1 MGIGRMARGSQPS
14 GTTTVTIGVP
24 TYRRPEL
31 LGALLRTLHARIA
44 ECSELDVSIDVLI
57 VDNDPEGTAREVSTN
72 TDLPVRYVIE
82 PTPGIVAARN
92 RILDECADR
101 DMVAFIDDD
110 EVPRESWLSSL
121 LTVWRQYGADAVMG
135 RVISVFDDTV
145 DPWLLASG
153 TFRRPPRQTGTVL
166 PVAAAGNLLLDLRS
180 VRRLGLRFD
189 PALGLGG
196 GEDTLFSR
204 QLVQRG
210 GLIVWCNESETEDH
224 VVAAR
229 LSRAWAAQRAFSSAN
244 AGTRIQLQLT
254 TGRSSRGVLR
264 ARAFLGGVARIVV
277 GGLRRVFGT
286 LTSNITHHAR
296 GTRLVHRGRGTI
308 AAVFGRRYDEYRRP
322 SKDDTTMT
330 EAPSDIRVMQ
340 SLGAPR
346 PTTNPY
352 NKMLDEAL
360 GSTEGLTHLRF
371 SWATALFGRYDAF
384 HWHWPEAKLHGST
397 WWKSTGKFLLTTA
410 LVLRHRLSR
419 RIAVVRT
426 VHNIELP
433 DDNAPRLWLLRFID
447 RHTDYRI
454 VINETTPLPP
464 GTPHSL
470 ILHGDYRGWYAEFPF
485 AERVRGQLGSF
496 GGIRRYKGLEGFI
509 DAYAEAV
516 AAEPALSLRIGGR
529 PSTPELGDDL
539 RTRTADLPGVDL
551 HLDFLSDAEL
561 VQLATSSELIVL
573 AYRFMHNSGSVLA
586 ALSMDRPV
594 LVPRN
599 EANEAL
605 GREVGQEWVLMY
617 DGDLDAPTIVEAWRA
632 ATALTGSPDLSRR
645 DWTDAGRA
653 HADAFLLAIRMKRR
667 RGGGANTANR

>member
-1 MGIGRMARGSQPS
+1 MTRGP
-14 GTTTVTIGVP
+14 GTGDAIAVTIGVP

-31 LGALLRTLHARIA
+31 LAALLRALPDRIA
-44 ECSELDVSIDVLI
+44 ECADLGVDVEVLV
-57 VDNDPEGTAREVSTN
+57 VDNDAAGSAREVAAN
-72 TDLPVRYVIE
+72 AALPVRYVVE

-92 RILDECADR
+92 RLLDECADR
-101 DMVAFIDDD
+101 DLLAFIDDD
-110 EVPRESWLSSL
+110 EVPRAGWLSAL
-121 LTVWRQYGADAVMG
+121 ITTWRAFDADAVTG
-135 RVISVFDDTV
+135 RVISVFDDDV

-153 TFRRPPRQTGTVL
+153 TFRRPPRPTGTVL
-166 PVAAAGNLLLDLRS
+166 SVAAAGNLLLDLRA
-180 VRRLGLRFD
+180 VRRFGVRFD
-189 PALGLGG
+189 PSLGLGG
-196 GEDTLFSR
+196 GEDTLFTR
-204 QLVQRG
+204 ELVGRG
-210 GLIVWCNESETEDH
+210 GRIVWCNESETEDL

-244 AGTRIQLQLT
+244 AGTRIDLQLT
-254 TGRSSRGVLR
+254 RGRLRRGLLR
-264 ARAFLGGVARIVV
+264 VRSLIGGIARIVV
-277 GGLRRVFGT
+277 GAARRAFGAA
-286 LTSNITHHAR
+286 TSNIAHHAR
-296 GTRLVHRGRGTI
+296 GTRLIHRGRGTI
-308 AAVFGRRYDEYRRP
+308 AAALGRRYDEYRRP
-322 SKDDTTMT
+322 SEDNTMT
-330 EAPSDIRVMQ
+330 ESASSIRVMQ

-360 GSTEGLTHLRF
+360 GTTEGLEHLRF
-371 SWATALFGRYDAF
+371 SWKTALFGRYDAF

-397 WWKSTGKFLLTTA
+397 WWKSTGKFLLTAA
-410 LVLRHRLSR
+410 LVARHRLSR

-433 DDNAPRLWLLRFID
+433 DDNAPRLWLLRSID

-470 ILHGDYRGWYAEFPF
+470 ILHGHYRDWYAAFPS
-485 AERVRGQLGSF
+485 AERVPGRLGSF
-496 GGIRRYKGLEGFI
+496 GGVRRYKGLEGFI

-516 AAEPALSLRIGGR
+516 TIEPTLSLKIGGR

-539 RTRTADLPGVDL
+539 RERTSGLPAVEL

-586 ALSMDRPV
+586 ALSMARPV

-605 GREVGQEWVLMY
+605 AREVGAEWVLLY
-617 DGDLDAPTIVEAWRA
+617 DGDLDAAAVVEAWRA
-632 ATALTGSPDLSRR
+632 ASTLTGAPDLSRR
-645 DWTDAGRA
+645 EWADAGRA
-653 HADAFLLAIRMKRR
+653 HRDAFREGVAHKRR
-667 RGGGANTANR
+667 RRHRV

>member
-1 MGIGRMARGSQPS
+1 MGMGRMTRGPESNDMIR
-14 GTTTVTIGVP
+14 VTIGVP

-31 LGALLRTLHARIA
+31 LRALLRTLPERIA
-44 ECSELDVSIDVLI
+44 ECADLGVTVDVLV
-57 VDNDPEGTAREVSTN
+57 VDNDPAGSAREVAEGASV
-72 TDLPVRYVIE
+72 PVRYVVE
-82 PTPGIVAARN
+82 PEPGIVAARN
-92 RILDECADR
+92 RLLDECADC
-101 DMVAFIDDD
+101 DLLAFIDDD
-110 EVPRESWLSSL
+110 EVPRERWLSAL
-121 LTVWRQYGADAVMG
+121 IEVWREHGADAVMG
-135 RVISVFDDTV
+135 RVISVFDEDV

-166 PVAAAGNLLLDLRS
+166 QVAAAGNLLLDLRS
-180 VRRLGLRFD
+180 IRRLGLRFD
-189 PALGLGG
+189 PSLGLGG

-204 QLVQRG
+204 QLASRG
-210 GLIVWCNESETEDH
+210 GLIVWCNESETEDL

-254 TGRSSRGVLR
+254 DGKIRRRVLR
-264 ARAFLGGVARIVV
+264 LRALVGGVARIVV
-277 GGLRRVFGT
+277 GALRRAFGA
-286 LTSNITHHAR
+286 LTSSITHHAR
-296 GTRLVHRGRGTI
+296 GTRLMHRGRGTI
-308 AAVFGRRYDEYRRP
+308 AAALGRRYDEYRRP
-322 SKDDTTMT
+322 SEDDATMT
-330 EAPSDIRVMQ
+330 VPGSTIRVMQ

-360 GSTEGLTHLRF
+360 GSTEGLTRLRF
-371 SWATALFGRYDAF
+371 SWGTALFGRYDAF

-397 WWKSTGKFLLTTA
+397 WWKSTGKYLLTAA
-410 LVLRHRLSR
+410 LVFRHRLSR

-454 VINETTPLPP
+454 VINETTPLAP

-470 ILHGDYRGWYAEFPF
+470 ILHGDYRGWYAKFPA
-485 AERVRGQLGSF
+485 AEKVRGQLGSF

-516 AAEPALSLRIGGR
+516 AVEPALSLRIGGR
-529 PSTPELGDDL
+529 PSTLELGDDL
-539 RTRTADLPGVDL
+539 RARTADLPGVSL

-561 VQLATSSELIVL
+561 VQLATSSDLIVL

-617 DGDLDAPTIVEAWRA
+617 DGDLDAPTVVAAWRA
-632 ATALTGSPDLSRR
+632 ATTLTGSPDLSRR
-645 DWTDAGRA
+645 DWADAGRA
-653 HADAFLLAIRMKRR
+653 HADAFRAAVRVKRR
-667 RGGGANTANR
+667 AAKR

>member
-1 MGIGRMARGSQPS
+1 M
-14 GTTTVTIGVP
+14 TTVTIGVP

-31 LGALLRTLHARIA
+31 LSALLHTLPARIQ
-44 ECSELDVSIDVLI
+44 ECADLGVDVDVVV
-57 VDNDPEGTAREVSTN
+57 VDNDPSGSARDVATG
-72 TDLPVRYVIE
+72 TDLPVRYVVE
-82 PTPGIVAARN
+82 TTAGIAAARN
-92 RILDECADR
+92 RILDECVDR
-101 DMVAFIDDD
+101 DLVAFIDDD
-110 EVPRESWLSSL
+110 EIPREAWLSALVS
-121 LTVWRQYGADAVMG
+121 VWRAHKADAVMG
-135 RVISVFDDTV
+135 RVISVFDEDV

-166 PVAAAGNLLLDLRS
+166 QVAAAGNLLLDLRS
-180 VRRLGLRFD
+180 IRRLGLRFD
-189 PALGLGG
+189 ESLGLGG

-204 QLVQRG
+204 QLAQRG
-210 GLIVWCNESETEDH
+210 GLIVWCNESETEDL
-224 VVAAR
+224 VVASR

-254 TGRSSRGVLR
+254 DGRARRAILR
-264 ARAFLGGVARIVV
+264 ARALIGGVARIVV
-277 GGLRRVFGT
+277 GSVRRVFGA

-296 GTRLVHRGRGTI
+296 GTRLIHRGRGTI
-308 AAVFGRRYDEYRRP
+308 AAAIGRRYDEYRRP
-322 SKDDTTMT
+322 SEDDTTMT
-330 EAPSDIRVMQ
+330 DSPANIRVMQ

-360 GSTEGLTHLRF
+360 GSTEGLTRLRF
-371 SWATALFGRYDAF
+371 SWKTALFGRYDAF

-410 LVLRHRLSR
+410 LVFRHRLSR

-454 VINETTPLPP
+454 VINETTPLPA

-470 ILHGDYRGWYAEFPF
+470 ILHGHYREWYAEFPS

-509 DAYAEAV
+509 DAYGEAV

-529 PSTPELGDDL
+529 PSTPELRDDL
-539 RTRTADLPGVDL
+539 KARTAQLPGVNL

-561 VQLATSSELIVL
+561 VDLATSSDLIVL

-586 ALSMDRPV
+586 ALSMARPV

-605 GREVGQEWVLMY
+605 AREVGEEWIVMY
-617 DGDLDAPTIVEAWRA
+617 DNDLDAPTVVEAWRA
-632 ATALTGSPDLSRR
+632 VSELRGSPDLSRR
-645 DWTDAGRA
+645 EWADAGHA
-653 HADAFLLAIRMKRR
+653 HADAFRAAIQVKR
-667 RGGGANTANR
+667 NTTR

>member
-1 MGIGRMARGSQPS
+1 MGMGRMTRGPESNDMIA
-14 GTTTVTIGVP
+14 VTIGVP

-31 LGALLRTLHARIA
+31 LEALLRTLPSRIA
-44 ECSELDVSIDVLI
+44 ECDDLGIAVDVLV
-57 VDNDPEGTAREVSTN
+57 VDNDPAGSAREVAAGA
-72 TDLPVRYVIE
+72 DLPVRYVVE
-82 PTPGIVAARN
+82 PAPGIAAARN
-92 RILDECADR
+92 RILDECVDR
-101 DMVAFIDDD
+101 DLVAFIDDD
-110 EVPRESWLSSL
+110 EIPREGWLSSL
-121 LTVWRQYGADAVMG
+121 IEVWREHGADAVMG
-135 RVISVFDDTV
+135 RVISVFDEDV

-166 PVAAAGNLLLDLRS
+166 QVAAAGNLLLDLRS
-180 VRRLGLRFD
+180 IRRLGLRFD
-189 PALGLGG
+189 TSLGLGG

-204 QLVQRG
+204 QLAQRG
-210 GLIVWCNESETEDH
+210 GLIVWCNESETEDL
-224 VVAAR
+224 VVASR
-229 LSRAWAAQRAFSSAN
+229 LSRSWAAQRAFSSAN

-254 TGRSSRGVLR
+254 EGKTRRGILRLR
-264 ARAFLGGVARIVV
+264 ALIGGVARIVV
-277 GGLRRVFGT
+277 GGLRRTFGA

-308 AAVFGRRYDEYRRP
+308 AAALGRRYDEYRRP
-322 SKDDTTMT
+322 SEDDTTMT
-330 EAPSDIRVMQ
+330 DTGSTIRVMQ

-360 GSTEGLTHLRF
+360 GSTEGLTRLRF
-371 SWATALFGRYDAF
+371 SWGTALFGRYDAF

-397 WWKSTGKFLLTTA
+397 WWKSTGKFLLTAA
-410 LVLRHRLSR
+410 LVFRHRLSR

-454 VINETTPLPP
+454 VINETTPLAP

-470 ILHGDYRGWYAEFPF
+470 ILHGDYRGWYAKFPA
-485 AERVRGQLGSF
+485 AERVPGQLGSF

-509 DAYAEAV
+509 DAYGEAV
-516 AAEPALSLRIGGR
+516 AVEPTLSLRIGGR

-539 RTRTADLPGVDL
+539 RARTADLPGVSL

-561 VQLATSSELIVL
+561 VQLATSSDLIVL

-617 DGDLDAPTIVEAWRA
+617 DGDLDAPTVVEAWRA
-632 ATALTGSPDLSRR
+632 ATTLTGSPDLSRR
-645 DWTDAGRA
+645 DWADAGRA
-653 HADAFLLAIRMKRR
+653 HADAFRAAVRVKRR
-667 RGGGANTANR
+667 GAKH

>member
-1 MGIGRMARGSQPS
+1 MTRGPESS
-14 GTTTVTIGVP
+14 DMIAVTIGIP

-31 LGALLRTLHARIA
+31 LEALLLALPPRIA
-44 ECSELDVSIDVLI
+44 ECAALGVEIDVLV
-57 VDNDPEGTAREVSTN
+57 VDNDGTGSAREVAERA
-72 TDLPVRYVIE
+72 DLPMRYVVE
-82 PTPGIVAARN
+82 PTPGIAAARN
-92 RILDECADR
+92 RILGECDGR
-101 DMVAFIDDD
+101 DLVAFIDDD
-110 EVPRESWLSSL
+110 EIPREHWLSSL
-121 LTVWRQYGADAVMG
+121 LTVWRDHNADAVMG
-135 RVISVFDDTV
+135 RVISVFEEDV
-145 DPWLLASG
+145 DPWLLTSG
-153 TFRRPPRQTGTVL
+153 TFRRPIRKTGTVL
-166 PVAAAGNLLLDLRS
+166 EVAAAGNLLLDLRCI
-180 VRRLGLRFD
+180 RRLGLRFD
-189 PALGLGG
+189 QTLGLGG

-204 QLVQRG
+204 QLARRG
-210 GLIVWCNESETEDH
+210 GLIVWCNESETEDL

-244 AGTRIQLQLT
+244 ANTRIELQLT
-254 TGRSSRGVLR
+254 DGALRRGALRVRALLGGVIRIVAGVLR
-264 ARAFLGGVARIVV
+264 RG
-277 GGLRRVFGT
+277 FGAV
-286 LTSNITHHAR
+286 TSNIDHHAR
-296 GTRLVHRGRGTI
+296 GTRIAHRGRGMV
-308 AAVFGRRYDEYRRP
+308 AAAFGRRYDEYRRP
-322 SKDDTTMT
+322 SEDDTTMT
-330 EAPSDIRVMQ
+330 DPASTIRVMQ

-360 GSTEGLTHLRF
+360 GSTEGLERLRF
-371 SWATALFGRYDAF
+371 SWGTALFGRYDAF

-410 LVLRHRLSR
+410 LVFRHRLSR

-470 ILHGDYRGWYAEFPF
+470 ILHGHYRDWYAKFPA
-485 AERVRGQLGSF
+485 AERVPGRLGSF
-496 GGIRRYKGLEGFI
+496 GGVRRYKGLEGFI

-516 AAEPALSLRIGGR
+516 TTEPTLSLKIGGR

-539 RTRTADLPGVDL
+539 RARTAGLPGVEL
-551 HLDFLSDAEL
+551 HLDFLTDAEL

-586 ALSMDRPV
+586 ALSMARPV

-605 GREVGQEWVLMY
+605 AREVGAAWVLMY
-617 DGDLDAPTIVEAWRA
+617 DGDLDAPTVVEAWRA
-632 ATALTGSPDLSRR
+632 ASTLTGSPDLSRR
-645 DWTDAGRA
+645 DWADAGRA
-653 HADAFLLAIRMKRR
+653 HRDAFREGVAHKRR
-667 RGGGANTANR
+667 LR

>member
-1 MGIGRMARGSQPS
+1 MTRGPQARDSIA
-14 GTTTVTIGVP
+14 VTIGVP
-24 TYRRPEL
+24 TYRRPGL
-31 LGALLRTLHARIA
+31 LDALLRTLPARIA
-44 ECSELDVSIDVLI
+44 ECDGLGIDVDVLV
-57 VDNDPEGTAREVSTN
+57 VDNDPAGSAREVVETSA
-72 TDLPVRYVIE
+72 LPVRYVVE
-82 PTPGIVAARN
+82 PTAGIAAARN

-101 DMVAFIDDD
+101 DLVAFIDDD
-110 EVPRESWLSSL
+110 EIPREGWLSSL
-121 LTVWRQYGADAVMG
+121 VTVWRGYDADAVMG
-135 RVISVFDDTV
+135 RVISVFDDDV

-153 TFRRPPRQTGTVL
+153 TFRRPPRKTGTVL
-166 PVAAAGNLLLDLRS
+166 QVAAAGNLLLDLRS
-180 VRRLGLRFD
+180 IRRLGLRFD
-189 PALGLGG
+189 PSLGLSG

-204 QLVQRG
+204 QLARRG
-210 GLIVWCNESETEDH
+210 GLIVWCNESETEDL
-224 VVAAR
+224 VVASR
-229 LSRAWAAQRAFSSAN
+229 LSRSWAAQRAFSSAN

-254 TGRSSRGVLR
+254 EGRLRRGALR
-264 ARAFLGGVARIVV
+264 LQALIGGVARIVV
-277 GGLRRVFGT
+277 GAARRMFGA
-286 LTSNITHHAR
+286 LTRDITHHAR
-296 GTRLVHRGRGTI
+296 GTRLMHRGRGTI
-308 AAVFGRRYDEYRRP
+308 AAALGRRYDEYSRP
-322 SKDDTTMT
+322 SEDHTTMT
-330 EAPSDIRVMQ
+330 DSTPRLRVMQ

-360 GSTEGLTHLRF
+360 GATEGLERLRF
-371 SWATALFGRYDAF
+371 SWGTALFGRYDAF
-384 HWHWPEAKLHGST
+384 HWHWPEAKLHGSS
-397 WWKSTGKFLLTTA
+397 WWKSAGKYALTAA

-433 DDNAPRLWLLRFID
+433 DDNAPRLWLLRYID

-470 ILHGDYRGWYAEFPF
+470 ILHGHYRDWYAKFPS
-485 AERVRGQLGSF
+485 AERVHGRLGSF
-496 GGIRRYKGLEGFI
+496 GGVRRYKGLEGFI

-516 AAEPALSLRIGGR
+516 AVEPELSLRIGGR

-539 RTRTADLPGVDL
+539 RARTADLPGVDL

-586 ALSMDRPV
+586 ALSMARPV

-605 GREVGQEWVLMY
+605 AREVGPEWVLMY
-617 DGDLDAPTIVEAWRA
+617 DGDLDAPTVVEAWRA
-632 ATALTGSPDLSRR
+632 ASTLTGTPDLSRR
-645 DWTDAGRA
+645 EWVDAGPA
-653 HADAFLLAIRMKRR
+653 HRDAFLEGVAHKRR
-667 RGGGANTANR
+667 GRSRA